1 MKITVL
7 DFCQSAVDII
17 TVDEKWLNNDLREAL
32 PEWYEDDEWAEKDE
46 SERIELFLFEYC
58 GYSDSNIQYMVD
70 CSEIRNRTPK
80 DYN

>member
-7 DFCQSAVDII
+7 DFSCNSVDII
-17 TVDEKWLNNDLREAL
+17 TVDE
-32 PEWYEDDEWAEKDE
+32 EWDATDE

-58 GYSDSNIQYMVD
+58 DYSDSNIQYMVD
-70 CSEIRNRTPK
+70 CSEVRYRTPK

>member
-7 DFCQSAVDII
+7 DFSQSTVDII
-17 TVDEKWLNNDLREAL
+17 TVDDKWLNNDLREAL
-32 PEWYEDDEWAEKDE
+32 PEWYEDDEWVAMDKD
-46 SERIELFLFEYC
+46 ERIELFLFEYC
-58 GYSDSNIQYMVD
+58 GYSNSYIHYMID